1 MPDTDTPT
9 TPTTDSAPAPA
20 PKKRT
25 TRPKVARAAA
35 GPEPAA
41 AEAAS
46 SAKSA
51 RKTKAGE
58 DEHPRIRIK
67 IRAYDHKIIDESSKT
82 IVEAAKRSG
91 ANVRGPVPL
100 PTERRRYTVNRSPFI
115 DKDARDQ
122 YEMRIHKRLLDIV
135 DPTPK
140 TIEVLT
146 SLSLPAGVSIEVKM

>member
-1 MPDTDTPT
+1 MPDTDTAST

-20 PKKRT
+20 PKKRPA
-25 TRPKVARAAA
+25 RPKVARAAV
-35 GPEPAA
+35 EPAA
-41 AEAAS
+41 VEAVG
-46 SAKSA
+46 SAKPA
-51 RKTKAGE
+51 RKGKAGE

>member
-1 MPDTDTPT
+1 MT
-9 TPTTDSAPAPA
+9 APVPA
-20 PKKRT
+20 PKPKRRKPT
-25 TRPKVARAAA
+25 PPPPAEVVAPTPDQKPARAKR
-35 GPEPAA
+35 GK
-41 AEAAS
+41 AE
-46 SAKSA
+46 
-51 RKTKAGE
+51 E
-58 DEHPRIRIK
+58 EHARIRIK

>member
-1 MPDTDTPT
+1 MTDTVPT

-20 PKKRT
+20 PKKRSA
-25 TRPKVARAAA
+25 RPKAVRAAA
-35 GPEPAA
+35 GPEPAVV
-41 AEAAS
+41 EAAS
-46 SAKSA
+46 SAKPA
-51 RKTKAGE
+51 RRGKAGE
-58 DEHPRIRIK
+58 EEHPRIRIK

>member
-1 MPDTDTPT
+1 MTDTAPT
-9 TPTTDSAPAPA
+9 TPTTVPAPEPKPKRRKPTPPPPADVVA
-20 PKKRT
+20 PTSEQK
-25 TRPKVARAAA
+25 PARAKKGKAA
-35 GPEPAA
+35 
-41 AEAAS
+41 
-46 SAKSA
+46 
-51 RKTKAGE
+51 E
-58 DEHPRIRIK
+58 DEHARIRIK